1 METNKEQYRKELIS
15 IGRKELGMNDK
26 EAQQALDKL
35 IKLGLVKI
43 TKKGVVVRW
52 KYQFL

>member
-1 METNKEQYRKELIS
+1 MEANKKQYREQLIS
-15 IGRKELGMNDK
+15 IGRKELGISDK

-43 TKKGVVVRW
+43 TKKGVVIR
-52 KYQFL
+52 